1 MPVKTRSMIKK
12 EQQQMQQQQMQQQQQ
27 IETPTQQ
34 IYETNE
40 INYLIEEYNNL
51 KNISEYNILDAIV
64 TKQTFQYMA
73 FSDILLA
80 KNKIKRR
87 LIRMIDFVEVIRKAI
102 NKTTTKNLQNIL
114 RNLIVDAI
122 IATFRYTE
130 GVFIANLFIGLDVEF
145 EGGLFNMTFKKIKE
159 IKNDM
164 IKLKYTDEQ
173 INKFN
178 DAMDKYVL
186 NVVNY
191 V

>member
-12 EQQQMQQQQMQQQQQ
+12 EQQQMQQQQMQQQQ
-27 IETPTQQ
+27 IETPRQP
-34 IYETNE
+34 IDETNE
-40 INYLIEEYNNL
+40 INYLIEKYNNL

-64 TKQTFQYMA
+64 TKQTFQHMA

-80 KNKIKRR
+80 NNKIKRR

-102 NKTTTKNLQNIL
+102 NKTTTMNLQNIL

-130 GVFIANLFIGLDVEF
+130 GVFIANLFMGLGVEF
-145 EGGLFNMTFKKIKE
+145 EGDLFNMTIKKIKE
-159 IKNDM
+159 IRNEM

-173 INKFN
+173 IDKFN
-178 DAMDKYVL
+178 DATDEYVSNVVKYV
-186 NVVNY
+186 
-191 V
+191 